1 MTEAAYQ
8 AARTLMSKANH
19 IRGRI
24 TKAKG
29 NVAKWT
35 RIEDV
40 YRREGNLTKA
50 DGTRKIILRAIDQLK
65 SIQKEFEDLKFPD
78 NNLKAIAK
86 QNTCKTCGEPIGKND
101 SYCNDICEMADTNVS
116 EYDHWRKRSLRQI
129 NKNG

>member
-8 AARTLMSKANH
+8 AAKAVMNKANI

-40 YRREGNLTKA
+40 YRREGNTSRA
-50 DGTRKIILRAIDQLK
+50 DGTRKIVLKAIEQLK
-65 SIQKEFEDLKFPD
+65 KTQQEFINLKFPD
-78 NNLKAIAK
+78 NDLKPVIK
-86 QNTCKTCGEPIGKND
+86 ENICKTCGEPIPKTEK
-101 SYCNDICEMADTNVS
+101 YCNDLCEMADTNVK
-116 EYDHWRKRSLRQI
+116 H
-129 NKNG
+129 NKDWNNRFFKQQD